1 MSTPETT
8 IDADPTAY
16 DEYDEM
22 IAHLN
27 NAIDEVNY
35 KINDGRI
42 CDAQKDQAR
51 VKYYRALGYLVR
63 SQLKV
68 IEQRDLQ
75 LLEERI
81 EQLEESE
88 S

>member
-8 IDADPTAY
+8 IDADPTA
-16 DEYDEM
+16 YDEM

-42 CDAQKDQAR
+42 RDAQKDQAR

-68 IEQRDLQ
+68 IEQRDLR